1 VILAPNDTVELSYTH
16 YFPGLTITLLSGIAN
31 TRLTVTQLSNVR
43 GPTGVDGT
51 TGHTGPTGER
61 GTDGTASNTG
71 ATGSTGY
78 TGMTG
83 YTGPTGPPGTI
94 RPQQSI
100 SYYLST
106 SVPANP
112 LINTLIPYDTL
123 DVGNSHG
130 TVGFSYSNG
139 ILSNTGAPLTILV
152 SGQVLTDNVTL
163 DVNIPQPMISVEKSG
178 NSIITSSAI
187 SFQGSSF
194 TTTVVLGNGDT
205 VAVYYLQSSLNYVNI
220 LPGQFSTRITFT
232 QLDSVQ
238 GSTLVGTDL
247 NNLPYTQNGFATPFI
262 NIGPA
267 IGSPGAI
274 GGWQLGPTGTG
285 SDYTLTA
292 QQNTPAGLTGP
303 VYTILTPKIKIIG
316 VNNATSGYTFK
327 AIDRGSTFL
336 LTSASNASPFGLS
349 QGLLTAQD
357 EGFYVNLK
365 NATLISNNYTIPVF
379 YGGTAVPS
387 TGTSSLGS
395 GLTAIMYWTGTGFMM
410 YV

>member
-1 VILAPNDTVELSYTH
+1 
-16 YFPGLTITLLSGIAN
+16 
-31 TRLTVTQLSNVR
+31 
-43 GPTGVDGT
+43 
-51 TGHTGPTGER
+51 
-61 GTDGTASNTG
+61 
-71 ATGSTGY
+71 
-78 TGMTG
+78 M
-83 YTGPTGPPGTI
+83 
-94 RPQQSI
+94 
-100 SYYLST
+100 
-106 SVPANP
+106 
-112 LINTLIPYDTL
+112 
-123 DVGNSHG
+123 NS
-130 TVGFSYSNG
+130 
-139 ILSNTGAPLTILV
+139 
-152 SGQVLTDNVTL
+152 
-163 DVNIPQPMISVEKSG
+163 
-178 NSIITSSAI
+178 SSS
-187 SFQGSSF
+187 SFQSSSF

-205 VAVYYLQSSLNYVNI
+205 VAVYYTQSSSNTVNI

-238 GSTLVGTDL
+238 GSSLVGTDL

-285 SDYTLTA
+285 SEYTLTA

-349 QGLLTAQD
+349 DGLLTAQD

-379 YGGTAVPS
+379 YGGTPVPS